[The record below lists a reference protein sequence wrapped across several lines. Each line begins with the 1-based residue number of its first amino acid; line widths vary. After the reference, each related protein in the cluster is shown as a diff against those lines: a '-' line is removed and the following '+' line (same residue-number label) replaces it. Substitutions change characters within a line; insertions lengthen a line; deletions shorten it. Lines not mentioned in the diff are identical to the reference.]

1 MTQHHFAI
9 MSQVTA
15 PVVSLEQPINDTK
28 LGFGR
33 RKQIRTKILRT
44 VTRRLPQALRNR
56 KTNIAWTLAVVYE
69 DFLYKYA
76 PDMESYSNIATLEG
90 RVTEAARANNEI
102 VASLLCRGS

>member
-1 MTQHHFAI
+1 

-15 PVVSLEQPINDTK
+15 PVVSLEQPINDIK
-28 LGFGR
+28 MGFGR
-33 RKQIRTKILRT
+33 RKLIRTKILRI
-44 VTRRLPQALRNR
+44 VTRRMPQPIRNRYR
-56 KTNIAWTLAVVYE
+56 KTNLAWSLAVVYE

-76 PDMESYSNIATLEG
+76 PDMESYSNIDTLER